1 MQDYREVIK
10 EHFSSNKLITSLL
23 MYDGVLLGLGLLCLL
38 FSELSI
44 INLSS
49 DILRA
54 LGFWCFWI
62 GLAVTYIKKNDVNFS
77 VGLGLYA
84 LLYAI
89 DFIVA
94 GVHSTESHSG
104 FYGFMPMFNVIV
116 AAYIL
121 IVSDGL
127 KHIQKVFDSQNVSQ
141 PAAFGGITPKATSNG
156 LYTCSG
162 CGNIVDRNAS
172 FCPTCGTKAPE
183 AITCQ
188 QCASPLEDDSRFC
201 GVCGALVQAS
211 QNEPGTT
218 ATTVKTENVIDI

>member
-10 EHFSSNKLITSLL
+10 EHFSSNKLINNLL
-23 MYDGVLLGLGLLCLL
+23 AYDGVLLGLGLLCLL
-38 FSELSI
+38 LSELSI

-49 DILRA
+49 DIVRA

-94 GVHSTESHSG
+94 CVHSTERYSG

-121 IVSDGL
+121 TVSGGL
-127 KHIQKVFDSQNVSQ
+127 KHIQKVFDSQNEAQ
-141 PAAFGGITPKATSNG
+141 PAAARGITPPAASNG
-156 LYTCSG
+156 IYTCSG
-162 CGNIVDRNAS
+162 CCNQVDRNAL

-183 AITCQ
+183 AKICQ
-188 QCASPLEDDSRFC
+188 QCASPLEEDARFC
-201 GVCGALVQAS
+201 GVCGAIVKAS
-211 QNEPGTT
+211 QNGSGTP
-218 ATTVKTENVIDI
+218 ATNTETENNVNL